1 MLWLSRPSLRKEWCE
16 DMMDESSVHLT
27 VEALRLEFRGRRKR
41 SGVWVTACSM
51 TKSGWGPWTGLE
63 GAQVTVE
70 PPRPRPHCSLTLPTP
85 TDGTVVSSPA
95 RVTAAEPGVREE
107 GSVARTLVQAGGPG
121 RLAAGASP
129 AHRAVTLASHADTAA
144 WARGVHAVHCDTGRK
159 STDEYWTT
167 QAGGFSKQNA
177 MPALG
182 QLHTM
187 KEKDPGVHGSLDN
200 TW

>member
-1 MLWLSRPSLRKEWCE
+1 MAPPPPHPRRSL
-16 DMMDESSVHLT
+16 L
-27 VEALRLEFRGRRKR
+27 
-41 SGVWVTACSM
+41 
-51 TKSGWGPWTGLE
+51 
-63 GAQVTVE
+63 
-70 PPRPRPHCSLTLPTP
+70 LPTP

-129 AHRAVTLASHADTAA
+129 AHRAVALASHADTAA
-144 WARGVHAVHCDTGRK
+144 GARGVHAVHCDTGRE
-159 STDEYWTT
+159 STGEDWAT
-167 QAGGFSKQNA
+167 QAGGFFTQNA

-182 QLHTM
+182 QLHTI
-187 KEKDPGVHGSLDN
+187 EERDPDVHGSLDN

>member
-1 MLWLSRPSLRKEWCE
+1 M
-16 DMMDESSVHLT
+16 
-27 VEALRLEFRGRRKR
+27 
-41 SGVWVTACSM
+41 
-51 TKSGWGPWTGLE
+51 
-63 GAQVTVE
+63 E
-70 PPRPRPHCSLTLPTP
+70 PPRPRPHCSLTLLTP

-121 RLAAGASP
+121 HLAAGASP

-144 WARGVHAVHCDTGRK
+144 RARGVHAVHCDTGRK

-200 TW
+200 T